1 MPLCSDIIIEPGLAP
16 RRQQELNAL
25 ADTLLAGRLPE
36 DARPVYTGR
45 NKLYVCR
52 LADGLE
58 VNIKQFRRCSLLKGL
73 IYGRL
78 RRNKALRSL
87 LNARRLRSLGFD
99 SPEPLMACWT
109 RSAGGWCLRSAYYVC
124 AQLDDVRETRC
135 WEEWPD
141 RGPFTDALGREMA
154 RLFRAGVLFRDFS
167 PGNVLLRNDTAPGDY
182 RFVYVDVNRTDFGV
196 RSRRRLMSMFQ
207 RINIVEAE
215 TERLAAALAR
225 AMGWN
230 ERDTRLR
237 ALGVLRRFLWK
248 KDTIQ
253 KPVKRFLRSLVG
265 KR

>member
-1 MPLCSDIIIEPGLAP
+1 M
-16 RRQQELNAL
+16 

-141 RGPFTDALGREMA
+141 RGPFTALWDARWRACFAPACSSAISPPEMCCCA
-154 RLFRAGVLFRDFS
+154 TTRPPVTIGLS
-167 PGNVLLRNDTAPGDY
+167 T
-182 RFVYVDVNRTDFGV
+182 
-196 RSRRRLMSMFQ
+196 SM
-207 RINIVEAE
+207 
-215 TERLAAALAR
+215 
-225 AMGWN
+225 
-230 ERDTRLR
+230 
-237 ALGVLRRFLWK
+237 
-248 KDTIQ
+248 
-253 KPVKRFLRSLVG
+253 
-265 KR
+265 

>member
-1 MPLCSDIIIEPGLAP
+1 M
-16 RRQQELNAL
+16 
-25 ADTLLAGRLPE
+25 
-36 DARPVYTGR
+36 
-45 NKLYVCR
+45 
-52 LADGLE
+52 
-58 VNIKQFRRCSLLKGL
+58 
-73 IYGRL
+73 
-78 RRNKALRSL
+78 
-87 LNARRLRSLGFD
+87 
-99 SPEPLMACWT
+99 
-109 RSAGGWCLRSAYYVC
+109 
-124 AQLDDVRETRC
+124 
-135 WEEWPD
+135 
-141 RGPFTDALGREMA
+141 
-154 RLFRAGVLFRDFS
+154 
-167 PGNVLLRNDTAPGDY
+167 LLRNDTAPGDY